1 MLWLVIVLI
10 LFIFQTVTIVVVEF
24 RNSSKTVAWLM
35 ILFIFPV
42 IGFIMY
48 YFLAKEYSQRRN
60 VKRKTRRVLGEMQR
74 EMRRE
79 LEKTKKG
86 QDYPVPNIINEPR
99 LFGLLSNIPS
109 SPITRNNEVE
119 VLTDGKATYEAMF
132 EAMEQAKHH
141 IHFEFY
147 ILRDDETGKKFQE
160 LLVRKAREGV
170 EVRVIY
176 DGIGSYKLSAKYI
189 RELTEAGI
197 ETYCF
202 LPAFIAFF
210 DKRMNY
216 RNHRKIIVVDGLV
229 GFLGGINIGDEY
241 LGMHPVLGYWRDTH
255 LKITGDAV
263 YYLQSTFLSDWEFV
277 SRQKLSETLFY
288 PEHTCEGN
296 QPVQVVA
303 SGPDAHWDSILE
315 SYFGGITTA
324 KKRIYITTPY
334 FIPDQS
340 LIMGLKTAA
349 ISGVDVKIILPE
361 IPDSWIVHY
370 ASLSYLQDLMQTGV
384 RFYQYQPGFV
394 HAKVTIIDN
403 LFATVG
409 TANMDMR
416 SFYSNFE
423 LNAILFDQK
432 SIERLEHD
440 FINDLKNSKKLS
452 LSEFEKRSRF
462 QKGKEVMGRLL
473 SPLF

>member
-1 MLWLVIVLI
+1 MLWLVIALL
-10 LFIFQTVTIVVVEF
+10 LFIFQIVTIVVVEF
-24 RNSSKTVAWLM
+24 RNPNKTVAWLM
-35 ILFIFPV
+35 ILFILPV

-48 YFLAKEYSQRRN
+48 YFLAKEYSQRRH
-60 VKRKTRRVLGEMQR
+60 VKRKNRRVLGEMQR

-79 LEKTKKG
+79 LESTKKG
-86 QDYPVPNIINEPR
+86 RDYPVPSIVKEPR

-119 VLTDGKATYEAMF
+119 VLTNAEAAYEAMF
-132 EAMEQAKHH
+132 AAMENAKHH

-147 ILRDDETGKKFQE
+147 IVRHDGTGKKFQE
-160 LLVRKAREGV
+160 LLIRKAREGV
-170 EVRVIY
+170 KVRVIY
-176 DGIGSYKLSAKYI
+176 DGIGSYKLASSYI
-189 RELTEAGI
+189 REFVEAGI
-197 ETYCF
+197 DTYCF

-216 RNHRKIIVVDGLV
+216 RNHRKIIVVDGTV
-229 GFLGGINIGDEY
+229 GFVGGINIGDEY
-241 LGMHPVLGYWRDTH
+241 LGKHPVLGFWRDTH
-255 LKITGDAV
+255 LKLVGDSV

-277 SRQKLSETLFY
+277 CRQKLVDTNFF
-288 PEHTCEGN
+288 PEHACEG
-296 QPVQVVA
+296 QKPVQIVA

-334 FIPDQS
+334 FIPDAS

-349 ISGVDVKIILPE
+349 ISGVDVKIIFPQ

-370 ASLSYLQDLMQTGV
+370 ASLSYIHELMQTGV

-394 HAKVTIIDN
+394 HAKVTIIDD

-423 LNAILFDQK
+423 LNAILYDK
-432 SIERLEHD
+432 ESIERLEHD
-440 FINDLKNSKKLS
+440 FLEDLKNSKRII

-462 QKGKEVMGRLL
+462 QRGKEVLGRLL